1 MATPEEQK
9 RIGLANDPPTAST
22 IAGDLAATN
31 ALPTNEPQAGLARGA
46 ATEATAAQAEQPSRG
61 SRIAT
66 QLLDLQAQLRGQ
78 RRPTTITRERER
90 DFKLREEAGKRD
102 AARLDMIEKATAHS
116 RITESLQQDVLKGK
130 LDSQYDD
137 FSSAFGDT
145 YNESLTLEGQEASI
159 TKFYA
164 DGKERGYTK
173 ELLDASVALVQSN
186 DRNIEANALGGL
198 EIQAG
203 RAIQF
208 YQDMFPAKF
217 KKIQE
222 GGITIAE
229 IAAIND
235 QLPDHMLDENGRP
248 VDLRLDNKSQFPML
262 VRALQKGFQIAGID
276 STALTKERELEAI
289 KGGSAID
296 AVGARIGK
304 LNTGDWEPES
314 LQRFAESVQ
323 NDPNKVG
330 NYEELVPIKTKDG
343 RPDPKTVHSI
353 RDKFG
358 DDSKTFSEA
367 QTQFKS
373 FMNILQTG
381 PGSSGAG
388 DVATT
393 YSFIKYLDQNST
405 VMPAELKLGQS
416 IGNLAQMTL
425 NQFRQAYSG
434 VRLDNTQ
441 RAGMEMVVE
450 AIFRVHLQDQFR
462 RETSLTKWA
471 NHPDIRMAPELIVD
485 KDLMDPNM
493 RKAMEALADQPDM
506 TTAELPEGFDFDLGA
521 LLESGK
527 Q

>member
-235 QLPDHMLDENGRP
+235 TLPDHMLDKNGRP
-248 VDLRLDNKSQFPML
+248 VDLRLNNKSQFPML
-262 VRALQKGFQIAGID
+262 VRALEKGFQIAGVD
-276 STALTKERELEAI
+276 STALTKERELSQIPSRRQTVVQGTPEQFGIEPGKKEREAAGERARESASKVAVATNLMNQVMRAGPGAFGI
-289 KGGSAID
+289 SGRIAEIGGGLLEQLSPPAGQDFTEFVAGISPQEMGALRLSAQSFVASQVPEVVGEDSGRISDIELRLTERATKIRDVTASFSQIRGAVTAALMFNMADQDKDRIIAGIPPKNDLSTPEGRRAQGIEFKKKGFSVLQAAD
-296 AVGARIGK
+296 AVELFK
-304 LNTGDWEPES
+304 M
-314 LQRFAESVQ
+314 QRDNLAE
-323 NDPNKVG
+323 
-330 NYEELVPIKTKDG
+330 
-343 RPDPKTVHSI
+343 
-353 RDKFG
+353 
-358 DDSKTFSEA
+358 
-367 QTQFKS
+367 
-373 FMNILQTG
+373 
-381 PGSSGAG
+381 SGAG
-388 DVATT
+388 
-393 YSFIKYLDQNST
+393 IQ
-405 VMPAELKLGQS
+405 
-416 IGNLAQMTL
+416 
-425 NQFRQAYSG
+425 
-434 VRLDNTQ
+434 
-441 RAGMEMVVE
+441 
-450 AIFRVHLQDQFR
+450 
-462 RETSLTKWA
+462 
-471 NHPDIRMAPELIVD
+471 
-485 KDLMDPNM
+485 
-493 RKAMEALADQPDM
+493 
-506 TTAELPEGFDFDLGA
+506 
-521 LLESGK
+521 
-527 Q
+527 